1 MAGTIYLS
9 EKESSLR
16 HFKDLFSKI
25 RGFRFVDNARGSFGM
40 ERCARQLVGRVRLC
54 FHQLFIVQGTKKGRS
69 VRKGR
74 SFRTWEGFED
84 DKRPQLAATCATAA
98 RCSPLSLSLS
108 PCARV
113 LSAYSETSFVVKLEG
128 PRAVTY
134 ADTLR
139 VIREPPWFLPY
150 LDSTC
155 SFRGF

>member
-25 RGFRFVDNARGSFGM
+25 RGFRFVDNARVVSAWRDALGSWSVVFDSVFTSCSSCRAQKRGDRFGKEEVF
-40 ERCARQLVGRVRLC
+40 ERGRASRTTKGPSLPLPVPRLPGV
-54 FHQLFIVQGTKKGRS
+54 L
-69 VRKGR
+69 
-74 SFRTWEGFED
+74 
-84 DKRPQLAATCATAA
+84 
-98 RCSPLSLSLS
+98 LSLSLS
-108 PCARV
+108 LCARV